1 MSLLLLFQ
9 GGGGAPAA
17 QSLTA
22 ARFDNNSDFYVPVV
36 TRGAVNLTASPVE
49 LTNTFYAAT
58 VTTTRT
64 LAAGRFDNAQAFY
77 APSVAPGVVALIVP
91 RVENAQT
98 FYAMTATQFGG
109 PQALIAGRFDNA
121 QAFYGPTVTTVVT
134 LTAPRVDNDQ
144 AFFSQAL
151 SSSIALD
158 VDLVENQQAFYT
170 ASVGAGAALEAPL
183 VPSDEEFFSATVS
196 LGVESISAPL
206 VSNASQFYPPEV
218 GKRYHEIEIVDFEP
232 KLWWLRKPKAL
243 PEEEAKQKIG
253 KVARTIERVVREKVE
268 AQQEP
273 SKREVKQAVASLVQ
287 EMPGFDWLALYQQIL
302 IQINLNRLDDEQRA
316 RQAMGRQARIEFEQD
331 EEDALILLMAA

>member
-77 APSVAPGVVALIVP
+77 AS
-91 RVENAQT
+91 
-98 FYAMTATQFGG
+98 
-109 PQALIAGRFDNA
+109 
-121 QAFYGPTVTTVVT
+121 TVTTLVALAV
-134 LTAPRVDNDQ
+134 PRLENQ
-144 AFFSQAL
+144 PAFFASVL
-151 SSSIALD
+151 ISTFGLD
-158 VDLVENQQAFYT
+158 AARLENQQAFYT
-170 ASVGAGAALEAPL
+170 ASVGVGAALEAPL

-196 LGVESISAPL
+196 LGVASLSAPL

-243 PEEEAKQKIG
+243 PEEEAKEKIG
-253 KVARTIERVVREKVE
+253 KVARTIERVVRERME

-273 SKREVKQAVASLVQ
+273 SKKEVKQAVASLVQ

-302 IQINLNRLDDEQRA
+302 IQINLNRLGDKQRV
-316 RQAMGRQARIEFEQD
+316 RQEMERQARIEFEQD